1 MLKRSRSEKKLQP
14 DELRKLMDLAERVG
28 RYGAL
33 IDIQIRETER
43 LIKTMAKEEIIKK
56 TKAASKELGYLQ
68 MYLDKLATAI
78 EKNENN
84 SALAITV
91 DNLDE
96 YEFIAGNAFDAEIYG
111 VKTKSLHSEISE
123 YLDEVGAVYED

>member
-1 MLKRSRSEKKLQP
+1 MSDLSGIIA
-14 DELRKLMDLAERVG
+14 LAERAARFELLVEI
-28 RYGAL
+28 YE
-33 IDIQIRETER
+33 RETNALLEE
-43 LIKTMAKEEIIKK
+43 IKMPKETIIKK
-56 TKAASKELGYLQ
+56 IKDASKELGYLQ
-68 MYLDKLATAI
+68 MYLDKLADAI

-111 VKTKSLHSEISE
+111 VKTKSLHSEVSE
-123 YLDEVGAVYED
+123 YLDEVRAVYED

>member
-1 MLKRSRSEKKLQP
+1 MNDLSGIIA
-14 DELRKLMDLAERVG
+14 LAERAARFELLVEI
-28 RYGAL
+28 YE
-33 IDIQIRETER
+33 RETNALLEE
-43 LIKTMAKEEIIKK
+43 IKMPKETIIKK
-56 TKAASKELGYLQ
+56 IKDASKELGYLQ
-68 MYLDKLATAI
+68 MYLDKLADAI

-111 VKTKSLHSEISE
+111 VKTKSLHSEVSE
-123 YLDEVGAVYED
+123 YLDEVRAVYED